1 MTERLWWVFA
11 QNQSNDKDLKSS
23 GTFII
28 VHLRTSF
35 IKAEWQ
41 YFQQGHSDIYVI
53 YIEDA
58 TYGKISLQNNQ
69 GVDHYKGKDF
79 VALPH
84 SWRLVI
90 TWGED
95 KNFAGFC

>member
-1 MTERLWWVFA
+1 MGQKW
-11 QNQSNDKDLKSS
+11 KDLKSS
-23 GTFII
+23 GTFVI
-28 VHLRTSF
+28 VHLCNSS
-35 IKAEWQ
+35 IKAQWQ
-41 YFQQGHSDIYVI
+41 FFKQGHFDIHVI

-69 GVDHYKGKDF
+69 CVDHYNGKDF

-90 TWGED
+90 T
-95 KNFAGFC
+95 